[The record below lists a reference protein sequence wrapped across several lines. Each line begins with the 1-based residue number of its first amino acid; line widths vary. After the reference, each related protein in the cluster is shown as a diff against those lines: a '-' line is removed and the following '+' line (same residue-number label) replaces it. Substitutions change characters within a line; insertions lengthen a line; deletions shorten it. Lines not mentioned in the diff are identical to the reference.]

1 MLKWAR
7 ILIIE
12 DELLVAWSLR
22 DVLSLIG
29 CEVTGIAA
37 TVSEALIL
45 AENIKP
51 DLALVDVRLAGQ
63 HDGIEGVVL
72 LRRQFGLPI
81 IFLTDEVDGEAAWRA
96 AEVGPIWS
104 GPCTLLSWS
113 RQFAP
118 QWRRML
124 TNITRP
130 NGSGWLDRADDFR
143 PRQRN
148 GFSVRDRW
156 RKRRSQDCN

>member
-81 IFLTDEVDGEAAWRA
+81 IFLTDEVYGDAAWRA
-96 AEVGPIWS
+96 GVVGAVES
-104 GPCTLLSWS
+104 VVLAL
-113 RQFAP
+113 AP
-118 QWRRML
+118 Y
-124 TNITRP
+124 
-130 NGSGWLDRADDFR
+130 
-143 PRQRN
+143 
-148 GFSVRDRW
+148 
-156 RKRRSQDCN
+156 DC

>member
-7 ILIIE
+7 VLIIE

-45 AENIKP
+45 AENTKP

-63 HDGIEGVVL
+63 HNGIEGVVL

-96 AEVGPIWS
+96 AEVGPVEYLVR
-104 GPCTLLSWS
+104 PVHT
-113 RQFAP
+113 P
-118 QWRRML
+118 QLVEAIR
-124 TNITRP
+124 TAVSP
-130 NGSGWLDRADDFR
+130 HADQYHPSKWERVAR
-143 PRQRN
+143 PR
-148 GFSVRDRW
+148 
-156 RKRRSQDCN
+156 

>member
-45 AENIKP
+45 AENTKP
-51 DLALVDVRLAGQ
+51 ALFWSTCG
-63 HDGIEGVVL
+63 
-72 LRRQFGLPI
+72 
-81 IFLTDEVDGEAAWRA
+81 WRA
-96 AEVGPIWS
+96 RTMELRVWCFCG
-104 GPCTLLSWS
+104 
-113 RQFAP
+113 
-118 QWRRML
+118 
-124 TNITRP
+124 
-130 NGSGWLDRADDFR
+130 GSSAC
-143 PRQRN
+143 P
-148 GFSVRDRW
+148 
-156 RKRRSQDCN
+156 

>member
-45 AENIKP
+45 AENTKP

-96 AEVGPIWS
+96 AEVGPVEYLVRPVHTPQLVEAIR
-104 GPCTLLSWS
+104 TAV
-113 RQFAP
+113 AP
-118 QWRRML
+118 
-124 TNITRP
+124 
-130 NGSGWLDRADDFR
+130 A
-143 PRQRN
+143 
-148 GFSVRDRW
+148 
-156 RKRRSQDCN
+156 C